1 MAKNKVKPFIVESEG
16 QQITV
21 LGTHFNISAYK
32 GEGIRTTLLEGSVK
46 VSSFRGKRSDE
57 KSLGHANSRDLSYR
71 RDDGQGVVLKPN
83 QQSLITGNNQIN
95 VSPANIEETMAWKN
109 GYFRFNDEKL
119 ATIMA
124 KISRWYNVDVQ
135 FEGGLPTV
143 GFNGTISRYKNITQV
158 LKMLEATHEIRFKL
172 EGKKIMV
179 YKQL

>member
-1 MAKNKVKPFIVESEG
+1 M
-16 QQITV
+16 
-21 LGTHFNISAYK
+21 
-32 GEGIRTTLLEGSVK
+32 
-46 VSSFRGKRSDE
+46 
-57 KSLGHANSRDLSYR
+57 
-71 RDDGQGVVLKPN
+71 LKPN